1 MKKHSYFNGK
11 VTVFN
16 IEGRIYA
23 SYSRYGFTHTLSVCG
38 SDYVLSVHAF
48 TLAEYER
55 ISGMLYSSIKAFQ
68 CNSPENMFDTRT
80 LF

>member
-1 MKKHSYFNGK
+1 MKKHSYYNGK
-11 VTVFN
+11 VSVFN
-16 IEGRIYA
+16 FEGRLYA
-23 SYSRYGFTHTLSVCG
+23 SYSKYGFTHTLSVCG

-55 ISGMLYSSIKAFQ
+55 ISGMLYSSIKLFQ
-68 CNSPENMFDTRT
+68 SNSPENRFEVAT